1 MRNIPINQ
9 IVDSLSPEERK
20 RYAAPRITDPAL
32 LAFVVDGDDGSTS
45 WTQDGRE
52 ALGVSAVL
60 VCSLLRQHSH
70 TANVEPP
77 SQPRSWYMVGETKK
91 TGAAPPVWGTL
102 DSVSVRAMGTDAEPV
117 FAVADTGRQQC
128 KAAEWLTGFL
138 ARCRDV
144 LRECGGDTLKAQG
157 TMMTGGD
164 PIASTFGAAEWAIIF
179 TMSPT
184 LRRPLVS
191 IGKPYGDYSAVFFV
205 RTHPGGGS
213 PNERASLERA
223 KLARQRVPSTWSG
236 EALSLRRL
244 VISYLRDSAGR
255 PDAHT
260 EETALAYARPFV
272 QNIMAVGGAGSVS
285 ADYVKKLYLFS
296 LVCEEVRTLV
306 DSETDARKSLTAFER
321 AVKHCVDLSLV
332 TNLVDGDVDRK
343 YTLSENLLITEE
355 QLEAYTG
362 KPKGRPKGARNKPL
376 KLAKVGADIL
386 ARLDAGDEQA
396 KAIAAFLRWH
406 AGDAGALPTEIVE
419 VLTAAKEGDT
429 GAIGVR
435 ATPEQE
441 EAAQQRLN
449 AAREHVR
456 TVLQETKFAELAAA
470 VEAWEG
476 GPPRHQDKE
485 IKAQLDEMYDAIP
498 EDYVKTAE
506 RKAWALNTWLIERAR
521 G

>member
-9 IVDSLSPEERK
+9 IVDNLSPEGRK

-52 ALGVSAVL
+52 ALGVSAAL

-77 SQPRSWYMVGETKK
+77 SQTKSWYMVGEAKK

-102 DSVSVRAMGTDAEPV
+102 DSVSVRAMGTDVEPV

-138 ARCRDV
+138 AICRET

-157 TMMTGGD
+157 VMMAKGD

-244 VISYLRDSAGR
+244 VISYLQDSAGR

-272 QNIMAVGGAGSVS
+272 QNVMAVGGSGVS

-296 LVCEEVRTLV
+296 LVCEEVRALV

-321 AVKHCVDLSLV
+321 AVKHCVDLSQV
-332 TNLVDGDVDRK
+332 VGVVDGDERRT
-343 YTLSENLLITEE
+343 YMHSENYLTTEE
-355 QLEAYTG
+355 QVERFSG

-376 KLAKVGADIL
+376 KLAKVGADTL

-396 KAIAAFLRWH
+396 RAIAAFLRWH
-406 AGDAGALPTEIVE
+406 AGDADALPTEIVE
-419 VLTAAKEGDT
+419 VLTATTKPAM
-429 GAIGVR
+429 
-435 ATPEQE
+435 
-441 EAAQQRLN
+441 EAAPAVAPTWMQDE
-449 AAREHVR
+449 AR
-456 TVLQETKFAELAAA
+456 FAQLALAI
-470 VEAWEG
+470 EAWEG

-498 EDYVKTAE
+498 EDCVKTAE